1 MFSPPYKQVL
11 ELLVKQ
17 LVSLSIMSTS
27 LFPMFVATSVYGP
40 LTDTYPS
47 VSSIFAYELNE
58 YPPYTWKFTIEGVEI
73 SVWSITTL
81 IFFE

>member
-1 MFSPPYKQVL
+1 MFDV
-11 ELLVKQ
+11 LVKQ

-40 LTDTYPS
+40 VTETYPS

-58 YPPYTWKFTIEGVEI
+58 YPPYTWKFTVEGVEI
-73 SVWSITTL
+73 SVLSITTL